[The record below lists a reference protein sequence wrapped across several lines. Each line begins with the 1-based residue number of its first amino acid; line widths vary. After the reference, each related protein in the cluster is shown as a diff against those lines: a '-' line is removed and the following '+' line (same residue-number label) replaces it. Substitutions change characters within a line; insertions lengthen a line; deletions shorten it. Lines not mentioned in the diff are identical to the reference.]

1 MSKKRSIVTV
11 QLHPEPATE
20 LASDEI
26 KALLR
31 GADDLIARGGRTLLS
46 KVLKGSKDK
55 KVLGLRLNESPSY
68 GYFRHLSL
76 NEIVAKI
83 DWLIAHYYLR
93 YEYEGRLPV
102 LMYSP
107 LGWEI
112 EKETYSEELWE
123 RFRNL
128 AESGR
133 TDYNAVDLKDRN
145 RELVFLL
152 LEKIRDRGDDRYI
165 PLLRSWE
172 EIEYKKVQQHIRSVI
187 ESLKTRTA

>member
-1 MSKKRSIVTV
+1 
-11 QLHPEPATE
+11 
-20 LASDEI
+20 
-26 KALLR
+26 
-31 GADDLIARGGRTLLS
+31 
-46 KVLKGSKDK
+46 
-55 KVLGLRLNESPSY
+55 
-68 GYFRHLSL
+68 
-76 NEIVAKI
+76 
-83 DWLIAHYYLR
+83 
-93 YEYEGRLPV
+93 
-102 LMYSP
+102 MYSP